1 MTTHKPPRLISQAD
15 HDEAIKDN
23 KIIFLNSVF
32 QELCNGNSEHLVGI
46 HKLRKDELYPE
57 IRTRLLTDQ
66 HYQVEFQRQM
76 KKTTP
81 DLYSIFQDQSICKY
95 FLAISDREAIP
106 DRLLPEAIQQ
116 RLNSGFTRRGNF
128 NPHVANT
135 GHTWQQQL
143 ELYQLD
149 NMRPRALDVLP
160 ESVQHSPQIAISA
173 IT

>member
-1 MTTHKPPRLISQAD
+1 MLRQLTESETLVMTTHKPPRLIAQAD

-46 HKLRKDELYPE
+46 HKLRKDELYQE

-116 RLNSGFTRRGNF
+116 RLNSGFSKYLSN
-128 NPHVANT
+128 
-135 GHTWQQQL
+135 
-143 ELYQLD
+143 
-149 NMRPRALDVLP
+149 
-160 ESVQHSPQIAISA
+160 
-173 IT
+173 